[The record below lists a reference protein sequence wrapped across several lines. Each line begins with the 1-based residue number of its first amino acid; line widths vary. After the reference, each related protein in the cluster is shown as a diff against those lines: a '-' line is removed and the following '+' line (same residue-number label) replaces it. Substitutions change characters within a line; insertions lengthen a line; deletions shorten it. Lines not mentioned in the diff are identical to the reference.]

1 MTLFPV
7 LGYTGL
13 LSHSYS
19 QLRYTCCDMLLSTVM

>member
-13 LSHSYS
+13 LSQSYS
-19 QLRYTCCDMLLSTVM
+19 QLRYTCCDMLL